1 MGVWV
6 REDIIYDL
14 YIISFFYLIRAMP
27 ERKRAFSYD
36 VFPKPIYCS
45 YDSLLSFNLS
55 GLAVEKVKLVIFF
68 HLHQ

>member
-1 MGVWV
+1 MPKLPELGGGAGGGVK
-6 REDIIYDL
+6 
-14 YIISFFYLIRAMP
+14 LIWAMP